1 MSKTSYLAQNNQ
13 CKQCK
18 HNYQGGSSA
27 ALATDR
33 GSGTINAENM
43 TLETNSAGSPLVY
56 STGVIN
62 VTSSSGTANG
72 AQMVVVEG
80 GSSATITECEFSCS
94 GNGNR
99 SGTSEI
105 NSDNHVVDAAGIFI
119 YQSFSG
125 DSSIGIDYFTA
136 IDSTFTVN
144 ESDIPMFY
152 ITNITAKINLSGN
165 TFDYSSDYFLV
176 AEETDQWG
184 KVGSN
189 GGKATLT
196 LTDQN
201 LTGEKAFVGESSSY
215 LKTNSSS
222 GSTGLTIE
230 NGSW

>member
-1 MSKTSYLAQNNQ
+1 
-13 CKQCK
+13 
-18 HNYQGGSSA
+18 
-27 ALATDR
+27 
-33 GSGTINAENM
+33 M

-56 STGVIN
+56 STGLIN
-62 VTSSSGTANG
+62 VTSSKGTANW

-99 SGTSEI
+99 SGTSESD
-105 NSDNHVVDAAGIFI
+105 SDNHVIDAAGIFI

-125 DSSIGIDYFTA
+125 DSSIGTDYFTA
-136 IDSTFTVN
+136 VDSTFTIK
-144 ESDIPMFY
+144 ESDIPMFF

-165 TFDYSSDYFLV
+165 TFDYSSDYFIV

-196 LTDQN
+196 LTNQN
-201 LTGEKAFVGESSSY
+201 LSGEKAFVGKSSSY
-215 LKTNSSS
+215 LNTNSSS
-222 GSTGLTIE
+222 GNSGLTIE
-230 NGSW
+230 NGTW